1 MANITFSSIHVDN
14 GQELGETPQVS
25 IHAAGRNT
33 LRAGDQLIVFFDLP
47 SASEAVL
54 REAAKALT
62 SAYWNGPG
70 GVTTALR
77 LAIRVANDKLI
88 ELNRGVP
95 DQQRAEGSISCLVS
109 SADSI
114 VVAQAGPALAYARS
128 QSGAFEPINPQD
140 AASIIGETRNVDV
153 YFSNF
158 TPQVGDV
165 FVITGANS
173 CISVNQ
179 RLIEQCMARGEARMV
194 AGYLNANV
202 KQGRLIGV
210 AVSVDAA
217 SAFAV
222 PRQEPLMTPVQTS
235 VAAAAT
241 PANLAPVNLAPVQST
256 PAESFEPVQTT
267 STRRMTGAPTNA
279 TRETGKQAM
288 AAVGAA
294 MGENLGHAA
303 KSIQRSLSSF
313 GGALL
318 PSEDSEAL
326 GRANENGKAITF
338 VLAAIAVLLPI
349 VVSVVVGTLYLQF
362 SGEIDRQ
369 QLKRAATEAVS
380 LAEQSREPAAL
391 KANWPAALAA
401 IQAFE
406 EKNPEDSSFDDARR
420 KARVQL
426 DELSKVK
433 RIDAVVLS
441 PLEAGQHRIAAS
453 AFGVYVMNNTAGTGQ
468 YFVVN
473 PDRTSINGKGFAM
486 NMAPTMADTR
496 IEMQDVAWA
505 TTTGAKWRTEGAVI
519 IGKTNLAEY
528 SSATGQIAPLP
539 MPPDGITAIVQ
550 SQAGEIYNNT
560 VYVLDSGIGQIWR
573 FRLSDINPSD
583 GLVKT
588 DPYFGNGYEPL
599 KQSVDLAIDGAI
611 YVLQRNGAVLKYF
624 NRQPQPL
631 AFSGMPDPIQQPVA
645 LAASGIDPSV
655 GSLFIADA
663 GSGSIFE
670 FTKAG
675 QFVQQFK
682 GQADD
687 FQDMHDMTL
696 DIGTNT
702 LYVATKDKL
711 LAFKVGG

>member
-1 MANITFSSIHVDN
+1 MANISFSSIHVDN

-25 IHAAGRNT
+25 IHSAGRNT
-33 LRAGDQLIVFFDLP
+33 LRVGDQLIVFFDLP
-47 SASEAVL
+47 NAPEAVL
-54 REAAKALT
+54 REAAKALS

-88 ELNRGVP
+88 ELNRGAP
-95 DQQRAEGSISCLVS
+95 DAQRAEGSISCVVS
-109 SADSI
+109 NADSI
-114 VVAQAGPALAYARS
+114 VVAQAGPALAYARN
-128 QSGAFEPINPQD
+128 QNGAFEPINPMD

-158 TPQVGDV
+158 TSQVGDV

-179 RLIEQCMARGEARMV
+179 RLIEQCMARGEAKMV

-202 KQGRLIGV
+202 KQGRLVGV
-210 AVSVDAA
+210 AISVDAA
-217 SAFAV
+217 SAFAA
-222 PRQEPLMTPVQTS
+222 PRPEP
-235 VAAAAT
+235 VAAAPRA
-241 PANLAPVNLAPVQST
+241 PLAMAAVST
-256 PAESFEPVQTT
+256 PTARQTALPAKTAFEAEPVTQRMPSRTT
-267 STRRMTGAPTNA
+267 SAV
-279 TRETGKQAM
+279 RETGKQAM
-288 AAVGAA
+288 AV

-303 KSIQRSLSSF
+303 KSIQRSLSTF

-326 GRANENGKAITF
+326 GRVNENGKAITF

-349 VVSVVVGTLYLQF
+349 IVSVAVGTLYLQF

-369 QLKRAATEAVS
+369 QLRKAAIEAVS
-380 LAEQSREPAAL
+380 LAEQSREPAAI
-391 KANWPAALAA
+391 KANWPAALVA
-401 IQAFE
+401 IRAFE
-406 EKNPEDSSFDDARR
+406 EKNPGETIFEDARR
-420 KARVQL
+420 KARTQL

-433 RIDAVVLS
+433 RVEAVVLS

-453 AFGVYVMNNTAGTGQ
+453 AFGVYVMNNTKGTGQ

-473 PDRTSINGKGFAM
+473 PDRTSINGKGFEMSAAPAM
-486 NMAPTMADTR
+486 SDAA

-519 IGKTNLAEY
+519 IGKKSLAEY

-539 MPPDGITAIVQ
+539 MPPDGITSLVQ

-588 DPYFGNGYEPL
+588 DPYFGNGFDPL

-631 AFSGMPDPIQQPVA
+631 AFSGVPDPIEQPVA

-663 GSGSIFE
+663 GTGSIFE

-675 QFVQQFK
+675 QFVQQFR

-687 FQDMHDMTL
+687 FVDLHDMSL

-702 LYVATKDKL
+702 LYVATSTKL
-711 LAFKVGG
+711 MAFKVG